1 MTGNRCSAFLFR
13 MTMERTISNPPHYS
27 SRYFNAALTI
37 IEKPNKKNE
46 PAINPIDSASEKNLA
61 KIDSMPLNKHTA
73 PITLIA
79 LGTRLLSSCLLFFS
93 INSSYRS
100 YPDLGFSSIVIN
112 FYRKITEFFGMAQ
125 PINLITLR

>member
-46 PAINPIDSASEKNLA
+46 PAISSIDSASEKNLL
-61 KIDSMPLNKHTA
+61 KIDSMPPVPQQHTA
-73 PITLIA
+73 A
-79 LGTRLLSSCLLFFS
+79 LLRRPLLRTS
-93 INSSYRS
+93 
-100 YPDLGFSSIVIN
+100 
-112 FYRKITEFFGMAQ
+112 
-125 PINLITLR
+125 